1 MQDRYDALVEEM
13 KQEYG
18 LRVRRWRTSMTGC
31 AWIVRYHN
39 GRESRLIEAPYP
51 RGPMSA
57 AIFLHEVGHHAIGF
71 RTFSPRCL
79 EEYHAWRWSLDAMR
93 QRGLNVTAAVERR
106 MAESLHYAVGKAKR
120 RGLKVV
126 PEELRP
132 FEHITRRPA
141 KRRPAPTPARA
152 PSAHAPAVP
161 ARSAPG
167 PATLAARVLKSAVR
181 QLWLF
186 GAPPGK

>member
-1 MQDRYDALVEEM
+1 MQAKYDAIVEEM
-13 KQEYG
+13 KRQHG
-18 LRVRRWRTSMTGC
+18 FRVRRWRTSMTGC
-31 AWIVRYHN
+31 AWIVRYHS
-39 GRESRLIEAPYP
+39 GRESRLIESPYP

-79 EEYHAWRWSLDAMR
+79 EEYHAWRWSLEAMR
-93 QRGLNVTAAVERR
+93 QRGLNVTEAVERR
-106 MAESLHYAVGKAKR
+106 MAESLHYALAKAKR

-132 FEHITRRPA
+132 YETIERRSPRRRRKPLARPA
-141 KRRPAPTPARA
+141 
-152 PSAHAPAVP
+152 SASPP
-161 ARSAPG
+161 PRSPV
-167 PATLAARVLKSAVR
+167 AAAAQAMRDTMR

-186 GAPPGK
+186 GSAR